1 MKNLYKQFG
10 YLFQTIRGSEL
21 TFYVGIYKGCL
32 SNQNISS
39 EKSEELDLLAIL
51 EHTKVVWAIR
61 TFFLRNWRHWTH
73 SLYWNRW
80 RLFEQSEHPLWGIR
94 ERHWSHKLCF
104 EHAKVFEQSEYSLWE
119 KIRLTSYVAVWK
131 DCLIDQ
137 NIPFEKLVDL
147 DSPTMFKY
155 VGTCKGCL
163 TD

>member
-1 MKNLYKQFG
+1 MQNLYKQFG

-21 TFYVGIYKGCL
+21 TFYVNIQRLFEQSEHFFWEIRRIGLTCYIGTYKGCL
-32 SNQNISS
+32 SNWNILS
-39 EKSEELDLLAIL
+39 EKLEALDSLAIL
-51 EHTKVVWAIR
+51 EQVKVVWAIR
-61 TFFLRNWRHWTH
+61 TSLVRN
-73 SLYWNRW
+73 
-80 RLFEQSEHPLWGIR
+80 QR
-94 ERHWSHKLCF
+94 EALVSQAMF